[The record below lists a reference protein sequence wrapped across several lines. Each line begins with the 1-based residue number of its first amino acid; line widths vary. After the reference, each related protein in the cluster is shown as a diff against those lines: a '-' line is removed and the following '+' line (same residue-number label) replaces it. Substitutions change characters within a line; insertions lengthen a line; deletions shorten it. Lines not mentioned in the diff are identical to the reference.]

1 MSSQGGKLEI
11 AGTVVGQWA
20 GARRSRGR
28 GGFPV
33 QVVSVGGAN
42 RGYVDNMSC
51 LKYFQL
57 FFHCDLFVNHM
68 DLFLPSFSRPRG
80 VISTPVIRTFGR
92 GGRYHARAFKNQGVY
107 LVSQ

>member
-33 QVVSVGGAN
+33 QVVSVGGPN
-42 RGYVDNMSC
+42 RGWAHKEDKISPMCFIN
-51 LKYFQL
+51 
-57 FFHCDLFVNHM
+57 FFYLFVNHVA
-68 DLFLPSFSRPRG
+68 LFLSSVVVPE
-80 VISTPVIRTFGR
+80 V
-92 GGRYHARAFKNQGVY
+92 
-107 LVSQ
+107 